1 MDEFSKLNIE
11 TDTTISLIKEGL
23 ELGVD
28 IWITHPAKLT
38 LNKNVASVKASR
50 IENETLKIN
59 VEKEF
64 TINNFDF
71 FFIRQDPPFD
81 MNYLTNIYLL
91 EVHNKFNLKPFFI
104 NEPSGIKNFTEKIF
118 PLYFMQLMPDTIITS
133 DTKVLQKM
141 LNKHKSVVVKPLYF
155 KGGEGIIKLLKDQ
168 LNYKEKFE
176 SMIKKFKTPLV
187 VQKFLEKVNF
197 GDKRVLLI
205 DGKPFGV
212 LNRIP
217 KSGEFKANLHLGGR
231 AAKTSLTGRENNIC
245 KHLEPFL
252 KINKLFFVG
261 IDLIDEKL
269 TEINVTSPT
278 GVTQINQL
286 YSVNLSK
293 VFWRKL
299 LKKI

>member
-11 TDTTISLIKEGL
+11 TDTSISLIKEGL
-23 ELGVD
+23 ELGID
-28 IWITHPAKLT
+28 IWVTHPAKLT
-38 LNKNVASVKASR
+38 LNNNVASVKASR
-50 IENETLKIN
+50 IKNETLKID

-71 FFIRQDPPFD
+71 FFIRQDPPFN

-118 PLYFMQLMPDTIITS
+118 PLYFVQLMPDTIITS
-133 DTKVLQKM
+133 DTKILQKM

-155 KGGEGIIKLLKDQ
+155 KGGEGIIKLLKNQ

-176 SMIKKFKTPLV
+176 SMVKKLETPLV

-217 KSGEFKANLHLGGR
+217 KSGEFKANLNLGGR
-231 AAKTSLTGRENNIC
+231 AAKTTLTRRENNIC

-278 GVTQINQL
+278 GMTQINQL
-286 YSVNLSK
+286 YSVNLSN
-293 VFWRKL
+293 VFWKKL
-299 LKKI
+299 FNKI

>member
-1 MDEFSKLNIE
+1 MDEFSNLNIE

-28 IWITHPAKLT
+28 IWVTHPSKLT
-38 LNKNVASVKASR
+38 LNNNVASVKASR
-50 IENETLKIN
+50 IKSETLKIDI
-59 VEKEF
+59 EKEF

-71 FFIRQDPPFD
+71 FFIRQDPPFN

-91 EVHNKFNLKPFFI
+91 ELHNKFNLKPFFI
-104 NEPSGIKNFTEKIF
+104 NKPSGIKNFTEKIF
-118 PLYFMQLMPDTIITS
+118 PLYFVQLMPDTIITS

-141 LNKHKSVVVKPLYF
+141 LNKHKSVVVKPLYL
-155 KGGEGIIKLLKDQ
+155 KGGDGIIKLLKNQ

-176 SMIKKFKTPLV
+176 SMVKKFETPLV

-231 AAKTSLTGRENNIC
+231 AAKTSLTGRENDIC

-278 GVTQINQL
+278 GMTQINQL
-286 YSVNLSK
+286 YSVNLSN
-293 VFWRKL
+293 VF
-299 LKKI
+299 

>member
-1 MDEFSKLNIE
+1 
-11 TDTTISLIKEGL
+11 
-23 ELGVD
+23 
-28 IWITHPAKLT
+28 
-38 LNKNVASVKASR
+38 
-50 IENETLKIN
+50 
-59 VEKEF
+59 
-64 TINNFDF
+64 
-71 FFIRQDPPFD
+71 
-81 MNYLTNIYLL
+81 
-91 EVHNKFNLKPFFI
+91 
-104 NEPSGIKNFTEKIF
+104 
-118 PLYFMQLMPDTIITS
+118 MPDTIITS

-141 LNKHKSVVVKPLYF
+141 LNKHKSVVVKPLYL
-155 KGGEGIIKLLKDQ
+155 KGGDGIIKLLKNQ

-176 SMIKKFKTPLV
+176 SMVKKFKTPLV

-278 GVTQINQL
+278 GMTQINQL

-293 VFWRKL
+293 GVL
-299 LKKI
+299 EKII